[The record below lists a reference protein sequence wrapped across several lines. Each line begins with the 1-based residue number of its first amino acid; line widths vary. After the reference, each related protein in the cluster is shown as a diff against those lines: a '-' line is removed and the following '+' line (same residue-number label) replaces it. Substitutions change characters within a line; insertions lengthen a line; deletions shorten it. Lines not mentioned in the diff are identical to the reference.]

1 MFNKKNPMRY
11 FSGSTFARLPLYKLA
26 AGGTAVVL
34 TASIGLGA
42 FAASVGPLSAPEPSP
57 TPIVTATPETAA
69 TPTPSPTPSPTPEP
83 DKPLTMEASVI
94 QQDVGVTLYVEN
106 APELSPTPDA
116 SASPSPTP
124 SKSAKEDDAENEKTP
139 LLGVAATITLT
150 DAKGNATDYEL
161 DTETGTA
168 LAEDVAPGDYTLAVQ
183 PIEGYTQPEAQ
194 TVTVKEKV
202 VYKADVKAVKEKIV
216 QASQVNESAEDSGVS
231 NAGSA
236 PIVNE
241 VTDTVTYADSART
254 ETGSKTSYTA
264 KLSSSGH
271 LLLADGSEAPYWP
284 VYRDGTKELIGATR
298 DTSYAAN
305 SNTAAWAAGARDS
318 ITLLGAA
325 SQRMA
330 WVHREDAPGES
341 TALNESATTT
351 PAAETTPEPTT
362 ETTQTIEAIQHAKAA
377 GAPLVVAVNKIDK
390 PEANPDRVEQELLQH
405 EVISEKFGGD
415 VQFVPVSAKKGTGVD
430 DLLGAILLQSEV
442 LELTAV
448 KDGMASGVVI
458 ESYLDKGR
466 GPVATIL
473 VQSGTLR
480 KGDIVLCG
488 FEYGRV
494 RAMRDENGK
503 EIDEAGPSI
512 PVEVLG
518 LSGVPAAGDEA
529 TVVRDEKKAREVAL
543 HRQGKFRE
551 VKLARQ
557 QKAKL
562 ENMFSNMTEGDV
574 AELNIIVKADVQGS
588 VEAIIQS
595 LQDLS
600 TDEVKVKVVGSGV
613 GGISETDATLA
624 AASNAIMVGFNVR
637 ADASARRIIEAENID
652 LRYYS
657 IIYEL
662 LNDVKAAMSGM
673 LQPEFKQEIIGL
685 AEVRDVFK
693 HPKFGAI
700 AGCMVTEGVVKRN
713 NPIRVLRDNVVI
725 FEGELESLRRFKDDV
740 AEVRNGMECG
750 IGVKN
755 YNDVKVGD
763 QIEVFEVV
771 EVKRSI

>member
-106 APELSPTPDA
+106 APEPSPTPDA

-168 LAEDVAPGDYTLAVQ
+168 LAEDVTPGDYTLAVQ

-271 LLLADGSEAPYWP
+271 LLLADGTETPYLP
-284 VYRDGTKELIGATR
+284 VYQDGTKDLIGAMR

-305 SNTAAWAAGARDS
+305 TATAAWLPGAADS
-318 ITLLGAA
+318 VTLLGAA
-325 SQRMA
+325 NTRMA
-330 WVHREDAPGES
+330 WVHRADEPSSSETMQSETDEGQATDSTDSSNEQSPASSPTPTEPTEVQPS
-341 TALNESATTT
+341 TAPESPSPEPDSQPTESASPTPSEEPSPEPSSEPTTAPTQAPTATPDPTAGWPDNIAVQELANYGFAVTSATTT
-351 PAAETTPEPTT
+351 IYEYTGWQDIDGATYYYDPSTHQPVTGQQVIQGNVYTFAAD
-362 ETTQTIEAIQHAKAA
+362 
-377 GAPLVVAVNKIDK
+377 GALNRTARGID
-390 PEANPDRVEQELLQH
+390 V
-405 EVISEKFGGD
+405 SKFQG
-415 VQFVPVSAKKGTGVD
+415 S
-430 DLLGAILLQSEV
+430 
-442 LELTAV
+442 
-448 KDGMASGVVI
+448 
-458 ESYLDKGR
+458 
-466 GPVATIL
+466 
-473 VQSGTLR
+473 
-480 KGDIVLCG
+480 
-488 FEYGRV
+488 
-494 RAMRDENGK
+494 
-503 EIDEAGPSI
+503 IDWNA
-512 PVEVLG
+512 
-518 LSGVPAAGDEA
+518 
-529 TVVRDEKKAREVAL
+529 
-543 HRQGKFRE
+543 
-551 VKLARQ
+551 
-557 QKAKL
+557 
-562 ENMFSNMTEGDV
+562 
-574 AELNIIVKADVQGS
+574 VKADGITFAIIRCGYRGYGSGALVEDSTYRQNIQGAINAGLRVGVYFYSQAINEAEAVEEASMVLSLVSGYSLPLGVYYDTESVGGGRANALSAAERTACAVAFCETIRSAGYSAGVYSYASWFYNALNFANISKYNIWIAQYRDTLSFSYKHNIWQYTGSGS
-588 VEAIIQS
+588 V
-595 LQDLS
+595 
-600 TDEVKVKVVGSGV
+600 K
-613 GGISETDATLA
+613 GISKPVD
-624 AASNAIMVGFNVR
+624 M
-637 ADASARRIIEAENID
+637 NI
-652 LRYYS
+652 
-657 IIYEL
+657 
-662 LNDVKAAMSGM
+662 G
-673 LQPEFKQEIIGL
+673 
-685 AEVRDVFK
+685 
-693 HPKFGAI
+693 
-700 AGCMVTEGVVKRN
+700 
-713 NPIRVLRDNVVI
+713 
-725 FEGELESLRRFKDDV
+725 
-740 AEVRNGMECG
+740 
-750 IGVKN
+750 
-755 YNDVKVGD
+755 
-763 QIEVFEVV
+763 
-771 EVKRSI
+771 